1 MSLGED
7 ENRDGI
13 RRARRES
20 RKVDCIQ
27 APVLLATSAFAGRRA
42 TPPPGG
48 PCFRAD
54 LKGADGG
61 NRVVGPSTL
70 SFGLTCR
77 ILQALPKCPVRG

>member
-20 RKVDCIQ
+20 RKADCIQ
-27 APVLLATSAFAGRRA
+27 ARVLLATLTSPGRRA

-48 PCFRAD
+48 LCFRAD
-54 LKGADGG
+54 LKEAGGG
-61 NRVVGPSTL
+61 NPVVGPSTL
-70 SFGLTCR
+70 SFGRACGTL
-77 ILQALPKCPVRG
+77 